1 MAMAGSA
8 IGLGNIWR
16 FPYIVGEYGGAAFVM
31 VYIVMTL
38 LVSLPVFIAEVTLG
52 RRSRTSAYG
61 AMSRLRPNRR
71 RWKFTGAL
79 AIFIPLLIA
88 SYYSV
93 IGGWSL
99 EFLFKSSGAEFVRKS
114 PEEVSSLFG
123 GFITLSSKPVV
134 MHLLFLGACASIV
147 ALGVRAG
154 IERFNK
160 LSIPVLF
167 VLIVGMIIYSLTL
180 PGSGEGVRYLLK
192 PDFSQINAKTMTYA
206 LGQSFYSLS
215 LGMGT
220 IVTYGSYVDKKEDMV
235 LSCAGTAVSDLFFAV
250 LAGLAIMPAVF
261 AAGIEPGAGP
271 GLIFQSIPYIFST
284 LGATSPVAS
293 TVISALFFLAVL
305 VAAITSCISLLEVGV
320 SFFNEKYGIK
330 RWVSSL
336 MLFVLCGGVGV
347 VCSLSFGPL
356 SSWTIGGK
364 CIFDFIDWLC
374 SNIMLLILAFLVV
387 IFVGF
392 VMKRDEI
399 RDEVSNGG
407 DKKLNIKIFPL
418 VYFLIKWVSPIA
430 IAVIFISNF
439 VL

>member
-16 FPYIVGEYGGAAFVM
+16 FPYIVGEYGGAAFV
-31 VYIVMTL
+31 VIYILATL

-61 AMSRLRPNRR
+61 AMSNLRPGRR
-71 RWKFTGAL
+71 IWKFTGAL

-99 EFLFKSSGAEFVRKS
+99 EFLFKSCSAEFVRKS
-114 PEEVSSLFG
+114 PDEVSSLFG
-123 GFITLSSKPVV
+123 KFISSSWVPAF
-134 MHLLFLGACASIV
+134 MHLLFLGACAYVV
-147 ALGVRAG
+147 ARGIRTG
-154 IERFNK
+154 IERFSK

-167 VLIVGMIIYSLTL
+167 VLILAMMVYSLTL
-180 PGSGEGVRYLLK
+180 PGSGAGVRYLLK
-192 PDFSQINAKTMTYA
+192 PDFSQINAKSVAYA

-220 IVTYGSYVDKKEDMV
+220 IVTYGSYVDKKENIV
-235 LSCAGTAVSDLFFAV
+235 VSCAGTAVSDLSFAL

-261 AAGIEPGAGP
+261 AAGIEPGSGP
-271 GLIFQSIPYIFST
+271 GLIFQSVPYIFST
-284 LGATSPVAS
+284 LGATSPVIS
-293 TVISALFFLAVL
+293 TVISVIFFLTIV
-305 VAAITSCISLLEVGV
+305 VAAMTSCISLLEVGV
-320 SFFNEKYGIK
+320 SFFNERLGIR
-330 RWVSSL
+330 RWVASL
-336 MLFVLCGGVGV
+336 VLFLLCGGLGV
-347 VCSLSFGPL
+347 ICSLSFGPL
-356 SSWTIGGK
+356 ASWTISGK
-364 CIFDFIDWLC
+364 CIFDIADWLC

-392 VMKRDEI
+392 IMKKEDVC
-399 RDEVSNGG
+399 DEVSNGG
-407 DKKLNIKIFPL
+407 RENANSRLFPFI
-418 VYFLIKWVSPIA
+418 YFLIKWVSPIA
-430 IAVIFISNF
+430 IAIIFISNF